1 MDKNTVIGF
10 ILITAVIIGF
20 SYFNRPSQEQ
30 LQQQRAQDSIATVAQ
45 EQAAQKAETAKA
57 AEAAIKQSQ
66 ALQADSIFVGD
77 SAKPKLVYLKNKEI
91 AIGVNTHGGAIGSA
105 VLQEYK
111 GQDKKP
117 LRLYSDSYASMKF
130 VLAGKRENINTAMLN
145 FTPENVSDST
155 VTMVARTVNGGKLT
169 ISYKLHDSYL
179 LDMDVR
185 AEGMQEYL
193 LPTSKVMGIE
203 WREKLK
209 QQERGYKFEN
219 QYAALTYKKADGG
232 TDRLNPQEEK
242 EKKFDESLD
251 WISFKDQFFGV
262 TLIANDCLSNVY
274 LKSTPEEQ
282 DGSGFLKDYE
292 ATAEA
297 AFDPAGGKASSF
309 KFYLGPNKFRTLQK
323 IDDIVNPD
331 KDLKLEHLVYLGWP
345 LFRLINRYF
354 TIYVFDWL
362 TGLGLSMGIVLLL
375 ITILLRVIVYVPTRK
390 SVLSSAKMRV
400 LKPKIDEINAKYPDP
415 ADNMKKQQ
423 EIMQTYSQYGASPMG
438 GCLPMLIQMP
448 IWIAMFNF
456 IPNAIE
462 LRQQS
467 FLWVDD
473 LSTYDPLIQFSHPIW
488 LIGDHIS
495 AFCLLFCITN
505 VVYSI
510 MSMRLQKDMMSAQ
523 QESQMKIMRWMMYL
537 MPVFFFFIFND
548 YSAGLNYY
556 YFISLLFS
564 ALTMWY
570 LRRTIDDKKLLEQLE
585 KNYQANKDKPKK
597 VSGMAARLEAL
608 QKQQEEMMRLQQ
620 QRQKHNKR

>member
-1 MDKNTVIGF
+1 MDKNSIIGF
-10 ILITAVIIGF
+10 LLIIAVIFGF
-20 SYFNRPSQEQ
+20 SYFNRPDEEQ
-30 LQQQRAQDSIATVAQ
+30 LKQQREEQTANSKQQQNSADASVANATTVVAQDSIFATGE
-45 EQAAQKAETAKA
+45 EQ
-57 AEAAIKQSQ
+57 
-66 ALQADSIFVGD
+66 
-77 SAKPKLVYLKNKEI
+77 PRLVVLKNNDI
-91 AIGVNTHGGAIGSA
+91 TVGISTRGGTIGDV
-105 VLQEYK
+105 VLKNYK

-117 LRLYSDSYASMKF
+117 LKLYSEKYAKMSCT
-130 VLAGKRENINTAMLN
+130 LAGKKDNINTSSLV
-145 FTPENVSDST
+145 FTPENVTDST
-155 VTMVARTVNGGKLT
+155 VTMVAQAANGGKLS
-169 ISYKLHDSYL
+169 IIYKLHDSFL
-179 LDMDVR
+179 LDMDVK
-185 AEGMQEYL
+185 ADGLQEYL
-193 LPTSKVMGIE
+193 LPTSKVLGIE
-203 WREKLK
+203 WAERLK

-219 QYAALTYKKADGG
+219 QYAALTYKEVDGG
-232 TDRLNPQEEK
+232 TDRLDPQKEEEK
-242 EKKFDESLD
+242 TIEESLD

-262 TLIANDCLSNVY
+262 TLIADAGMSKVN
-274 LKSTPEEQ
+274 LKSKPEE
-282 DGSGFLKDYE
+282 DFSKGFLKQYD
-292 ATAEA
+292 ASAET
-297 AFDPAGGKASSF
+297 AFDPTGTKASSF
-309 KFYLGPNKFRTLQK
+309 KLYLGPNKFRTLQK

-345 LFRLINRYF
+345 LFRYINRYF

-362 TGLGLSMGIVLLL
+362 TDLGLSMGIVLLL
-375 ITILLRVIVYVPTRK
+375 ITILLRIIVYVPTRK
-390 SVLSSAKMRV
+390 SVMSSAKMRV

-473 LSTYDPLIQFSHPIW
+473 LSTYDPIIQFSHPIW

-495 AFCLLFCITN
+495 AFCILFCITN
-505 VVYSI
+505 VVYSV
-510 MSMRLQKDMMSAQ
+510 MSMRMQKDMMSGQ

-537 MPVFFFFIFND
+537 MPVFFFFVFND

-570 LRRTIDDKKLLEQLE
+570 LRRTIDEKKLLERLE

-597 VSGMAARLEAL
+597 MSGLAARLEAL
-608 QKQQEEMMRLQQ
+608 QKQQEEMMKLQQ
-620 QRQKHNKR
+620 EHQKHRK

>member
-10 ILITAVIIGF
+10 LLIIAVIIGF
-20 SYFNRPSQEQ
+20 SYFNRPSEEQ
-30 LQQQRAQDSIATVAQ
+30 IRQKRTQDSISAIQQKQA
-45 EQAAQKAETAKA
+45 EQTNKNTASANAETISTAK
-57 AEAAIKQSQ
+57 
-66 ALQADSIFVGD
+66 DSDGIFVANN
-77 SAKPKLVYLKNKEI
+77 AKSKLVFLKNNDI
-91 AIGVNTHGGAIGSA
+91 TIGINTQGGVIGQV
-105 VLQEYK
+105 VLKNYK

-117 LRLYSDSYASMKF
+117 LLLYSDKYANMAF
-130 VLAGKRENINTAMLN
+130 TIAGKKQNINTSSLL
-145 FTPENVSDST
+145 FTPENITDST
-155 VTMVARTVNGGKLT
+155 VTMVAQAANGGKLS
-169 ISYKLHDSYL
+169 IDYKLHNSYVL
-179 LDMDVR
+179 NMDLK

-193 LPTSKVMGIE
+193 LPTVKTMNLE
-203 WREKLK
+203 WNERLK

-219 QYAALTYKKADGG
+219 QYAALTYKEANGS
-232 TDRLNPQEEK
+232 TDRLDPQKEEIK
-242 EKKFDESLD
+242 DLEENLD

-262 TLIANDCLSNVY
+262 TLIADAQFSKVN
-274 LKSTPEEQ
+274 LKSEPEK
-282 DGSGFLKDYE
+282 DLDKGFLKQYE
-292 ATAEA
+292 ANAETT
-297 AFDPAGGKASSF
+297 FDPSGNKASSF
-309 KFYLGPNKFRTLQK
+309 KLYLGPNKFRTLQK

-345 LFRLINRYF
+345 LFRYINRYF

-362 TGLGLSMGIVLLL
+362 TDLGLSMGIVLLL
-375 ITILLRVIVYVPTRK
+375 ITILLRIIVYIPTRK

-400 LKPKIDEINAKYPDP
+400 LKPKIDAINEKYPDP

-473 LSTYDPLIQFSHPIW
+473 LSTYDPIIQFSHPIW

-495 AFCLLFCITN
+495 AFCILFCVTN
-505 VVYSI
+505 VVYSV
-510 MSMRLQKDMMSAQ
+510 MSMRMQKDMMSTQ

-537 MPVFFFFIFND
+537 MPVFFFFVFND

-570 LRRTIDDKKLLEQLE
+570 LRRTIDEKKLLEKLE
-585 KNYQANKDKPKK
+585 KNYQANKEKPKK
-597 VSGMAARLEAL
+597 MSGLAARLEAL
-608 QKQQEEMMRLQQ
+608 QKQQEEIMKLQQ
-620 QRQKHNKR
+620 ERQKHKK